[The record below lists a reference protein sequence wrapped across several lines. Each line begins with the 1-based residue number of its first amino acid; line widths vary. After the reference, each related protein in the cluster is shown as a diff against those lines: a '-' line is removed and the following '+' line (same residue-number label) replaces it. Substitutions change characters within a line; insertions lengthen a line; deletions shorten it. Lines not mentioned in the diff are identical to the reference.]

1 MKNQL
6 HTQDNIAKARELLS
20 KFLVSDVEEFN
31 RTPVFRPKWFNIQFI
46 GAALYYDK
54 NKKGKVWKQI
64 IQIYI

>member
-31 RTPVFRPKWFNIQFI
+31 RTPVFRPK
-46 GAALYYDK
+46 
-54 NKKGKVWKQI
+54 
-64 IQIYI
+64 